1 VCVCFWGDSGQ
12 SPAWSESTANG
23 NTTVSLSIL
32 VSIQG
37 KHNQMTWHVWSA
49 EGAGMGGGGTL
60 HLHIHTDPGRGD
72 VCAAASDVDTQDVC
86 TPHTYAHKRL
96 HISTYICHPCTH
108 KHENLA
114 LTHELHSSTQ
124 RPTKDKLPA
133 DI

>member
-1 VCVCFWGDSGQ
+1 
-12 SPAWSESTANG
+12 
-23 NTTVSLSIL
+23 
-32 VSIQG
+32 
-37 KHNQMTWHVWSA
+37 
-49 EGAGMGGGGTL
+49 MGGGGDITL
-60 HLHIHTDPGRGD
+60 TYSYGRGD